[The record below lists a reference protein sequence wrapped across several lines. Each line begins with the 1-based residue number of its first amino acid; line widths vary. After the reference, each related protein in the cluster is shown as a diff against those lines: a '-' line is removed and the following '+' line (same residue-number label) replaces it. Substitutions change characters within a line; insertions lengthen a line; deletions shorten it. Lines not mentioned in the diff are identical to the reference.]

1 MFFQIK
7 VSCFSWLCYHKDK
20 DKAVYSGAFA
30 PLSQFICPDKKTLN
44 LKTKLYEMPVHEFD
58 VKNK

>member
-1 MFFQIK
+1 MI
-7 VSCFSWLCYHKDK
+7 
-20 DKAVYSGAFA
+20 KAVYSGAFA